1 MSRRHYKKLEQQPL
15 PPFYENLV
23 FWAPLTEGDLTDHI
37 SGVELKHTDES
48 YVKWDSSMNAYQ
60 FFKKRK
66 PDYNGWDT
74 SILFDAVNFP
84 KGLKKEATQGYTITA
99 LCKRSYTQS
108 YNYPPYVVLGLYT
121 TNDVWRPCIAFS
133 NLEPSSTKEQWGR
146 RTFLRNAD
154 GNSKSYFNTQLI
166 TQGTDGNLASYIS
179 QNTDVLN
186 YIGVNLDRDGK
197 DKNQNPWIADI
208 RIYNRALTAEEVAQ
222 L

>member
-1 MSRRHYKKLEQQPL
+1 MKEQQPQPL

-48 YVKWDSSMNAYQ
+48 YVKWDSLMNAYQ

-84 KGLKKEATQGYTITA
+84 KGLKKEDTQGYTITA
-99 LCKRSYTQS
+99 LCKRSYIQN

-121 TNDVWRPCIAFS
+121 NNDTWRPSIAFTS
-133 NLEPSSTKEQWGR
+133 NEQSSTKEQWGR
-146 RTFLRNAD
+146 RTLVYGD
-154 GNSKSYFNTQLI
+154 GIAKRFFNGEFVMQDIGGSLT
-166 TQGTDGNLASYIS
+166 NYIS
-179 QNTDVLN
+179 QNTDVGN

-197 DKNQNPWIADI
+197 DMNQKPWIADI
-208 RIYNRALTAEEVAQ
+208 RIYNRALTAQEVAQ

>member
-1 MSRRHYKKLEQQPL
+1 MRRGYKIIEGELL
-15 PPFYENLV
+15 PPFAENLV

-48 YVKWDSSMNAYQ
+48 YVKYDSSMNAYQ

-99 LCKRSYTQS
+99 LCKRSYIQK

-121 TNDVWRPCIAFS
+121 NNDTWRPSIAFS
-133 NLEPSSTKEQWGR
+133 NDEPSSIKEQFAR
-146 RTFLRNAD
+146 RTFVYDNGIAKRFINGELVLQ
-154 GNSKSYFNTQLI
+154 GNSES
-166 TQGTDGNLASYIS
+166 LANYIS
-179 QNTDVLN
+179 QNTDVGN

-197 DKNQNPWIADI
+197 DTNQKPWIADI
-208 RIYNRALTAEEVAQ
+208 RIYNRALTASEVAQ